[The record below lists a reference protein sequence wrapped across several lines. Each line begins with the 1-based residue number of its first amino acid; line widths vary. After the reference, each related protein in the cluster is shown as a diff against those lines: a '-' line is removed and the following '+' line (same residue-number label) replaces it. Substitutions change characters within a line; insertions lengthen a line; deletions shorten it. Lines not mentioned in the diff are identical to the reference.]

1 MVLAIRRADHERSAG
16 GGDLLVKER
25 KTSDEVIKSIKTWL
39 NQVLTVMSKQLQG
52 GKHGKAA
59 MCQFAVGVFLQL
71 Y

>member
-16 GGDLLVKER
+16 GLLVKER

-39 NQVLTVMSKQLQG
+39 NQVLTVMAKQLQG

-59 MCQFAVGVFLQL
+59 MC
-71 Y
+71 